1 MKSQKADNEESSVKG
16 TASRLPKSKMV
27 VRTTKPKSGNKVKS
41 HSLGQ
46 PGQPQNGAGTTQFPL
61 EPSVC
66 LSEWE
71 LQERIAKRSYELYE
85 QRGWQHGHDQADWFQ
100 AAKEVLTLNGV
111 GENEGSDREKS
122 ETRVKRAR

>member
-1 MKSQKADNEESSVKG
+1 MRSQKSDNEESPSKG
-16 TASRLPKSKMV
+16 SASRLPKSKMV
-27 VRTTKPKSGNKVKS
+27 ARTTKSKSGNKGKS

-46 PGQPQNGAGTTQFPL
+46 PVEFQNGAGIMHLPT
-61 EPSVC
+61 EYSGC

-71 LQERIAKRSYELYE
+71 LQERIAKRAYELYE

-111 GENEGSDREKS
+111 GKNEWADGEKS
-122 ETRVKRAR
+122 DSRVNRAC

>member
-1 MKSQKADNEESSVKG
+1 MRSQKSDNEESPSKG
-16 TASRLPKSKMV
+16 SASRLPKSKMV

-46 PGQPQNGAGTTQFPL
+46 PVEPQNGAGTMHFPT
-61 EPSVC
+61 EHSIC

-71 LQERIAKRSYELYE
+71 LQERIAKRAYELYE
-85 QRGWQHGHDQADWFQ
+85 QRGWQHGNDQADWFQ

-111 GENEGSDREKS
+111 GKKEWSDREKS
-122 ETRVKRAR
+122 DSRVNRAC